1 MATQPL
7 YIMIIST
14 ILHLSSQVVHAG
26 LTWSTSPTKLPRG
39 DAFLTGAYSQQTDL
53 LYVLGGYRNKRQ
65 MVSVDST
72 NVMSSSAATFTA
84 DTTTALSHDYSPD
97 GHPYTQIGD
106 ILYMINTEGTG
117 FSIFDLSLDVFTAN
131 YNNIVIPN
139 AVANRA
145 CLAHI
150 DEYLIITGGY
160 NAPNFANRADVQ
172 IYDLKSG
179 SWILSANDMSKSRGY
194 HSCVVNPNT
203 KYLYVMGGDET
214 GSYSL
219 MDTVSKL
226 FIGDIV
232 NVDRYGWIELSDKLG
247 LKLYLADAA
256 IYGNDI
262 YVIGGA
268 YKDGSWQASANV
280 YHILPDDSVVLDSN
294 IPEGDNHPTVILANH
309 VLFVLGGFSP
319 SYVYKDS
326 IYYAELPSLNP
337 TASPSEDPTL
347 KPTNRPTVDPTLKPT
362 NRPTLKPTNHPTLKP
377 TLKPTKN
384 PTKYPTK
391 RPTMSPTMI
400 PTKYPTKDPSLNPTG
415 TPTQIPTTTPTKNPS
430 VSPTQIPTTT
440 PTKNPSISP
449 TQIPT
454 TTPTKK
460 PSVSPTQIP
469 TTTPTKNP
477 SISPT
482 QIPTTTPTNNP
493 SVSPTQMPSTT
504 PTNNPSSQSPTFI
517 PTRSPSQSPT
527 KSPSRS
533 PTFNPSTS
541 PSQSPTFNPTG
552 SPSES
557 PTSNPTMAPSQSP
570 TFNPTS
576 SPSQSP
582 TESPTLNPTQYPSQS
597 PTSNPTK
604 SPSESPTF
612 NPVTSPTRLPSANP
626 TVTPTRSPTKIPTNM
641 PTIRPTKKPTIT
653 PTHAPTASPFS
664 ERHVVIE
671 MTYDTTVV
679 VMNDDDGY
687 VIHGGS
693 KSGGDVEWQWSDILA
708 IVFGCILF
716 AILVAYVAK
725 KYKKKSRAALPQ
737 EEGEW
742 ASHMD
747 VEIMKLPVLPMSNHA
762 QSIIPGADIDL
773 PSEDEENSDQSSSE
787 NDNLYGGQVQFT
799 RNGERSVLPENAFIS
814 NDTSAET
821 EELFVKQTNDETQDG
836 PTIMP
841 TTYEEPEG
849 NTTTS

>member
-268 YKDGSWQASANV
+268 YHDGSWQASANV
-280 YHILPDDSVVLDSN
+280 YHILSDDSVVLDSN

-347 KPTNRPTVDPTLKPT
+347 KPTNRPTFDPTLKPT
-362 NRPTLKPTNHPTLKP
+362 NRPTFDPTLKP
-377 TLKPTKN
+377 TETN
-384 PTKYPTK
+384 E
-391 RPTMSPTMI
+391 
-400 PTKYPTKDPSLNPTG
+400 PSNFETN
-415 TPTQIPTTTPTKNPS
+415 K
-430 VSPTQIPTTT
+430 VSNQTA
-440 PTKNPSISP
+440 
-449 TQIPT
+449 
-454 TTPTKK
+454 
-460 PSVSPTQIP
+460 
-469 TTTPTKNP
+469 
-477 SISPT
+477 
-482 QIPTTTPTNNP
+482 NN
-493 SVSPTQMPSTT
+493 
-504 PTNNPSSQSPTFI
+504 
-517 PTRSPSQSPT
+517 
-527 KSPSRS
+527 
-533 PTFNPSTS
+533 
-541 PSQSPTFNPTG
+541 
-552 SPSES
+552 E
-557 PTSNPTMAPSQSP
+557 
-570 TFNPTS
+570 
-576 SPSQSP
+576 
-582 TESPTLNPTQYPSQS
+582 
-597 PTSNPTK
+597 
-604 SPSESPTF
+604 
-612 NPVTSPTRLPSANP
+612 
-626 TVTPTRSPTKIPTNM
+626 
-641 PTIRPTKKPTIT
+641 
-653 PTHAPTASPFS
+653 
-664 ERHVVIE
+664 
-671 MTYDTTVV
+671 
-679 VMNDDDGY
+679 
-687 VIHGGS
+687 
-693 KSGGDVEWQWSDILA
+693 
-708 IVFGCILF
+708 
-716 AILVAYVAK
+716 
-725 KYKKKSRAALPQ
+725 
-737 EEGEW
+737 
-742 ASHMD
+742 
-747 VEIMKLPVLPMSNHA
+747 SNHDTHQVSNQRPIIESNWNTDA
-762 QSIIPGADIDL
+762 DPNHNTNQESIGK
-773 PSEDEENSDQSSSE
+773 SDT
-787 NDNLYGGQVQFT
+787 V
-799 RNGERSVLPENAFIS
+799 AF
-814 NDTSAET
+814 
-821 EELFVKQTNDETQDG
+821 
-836 PTIMP
+836 
-841 TTYEEPEG
+841 
-849 NTTTS
+849 